1 MIFVFLAFLGAV
13 YVLYRLVAQ
22 RAAGRGDGR
31 RSYEANERARMPAVI
46 AGGRL
51 VISEEYFRTTVPRPL
66 GARLDQAYI
75 GSDGLV
81 YPVDSKTRDREVMY
95 ETDRIELSVQAAV
108 LRTGNVAVVRGHTVA
123 SIGYVRVVTA
133 RGITYLPTKLLND
146 AELTAVYD
154 RREALLLGD
163 VVPTCI
169 QFAGACRKCAYRSN
183 CETGSRRAA

>member
-13 YVLYRLVAQ
+13 YVLYRLVVQ
-22 RAAGRGDGR
+22 RTAGRGDVR

-46 AGGRL
+46 AHGRL

-81 YPVDSKTRDREVMY
+81 YPVDSKTRDREVVHA
-95 ETDRIELSVQAAV
+95 TDLIELSVQAAV
-108 LRTGNVAVVRGHTVA
+108 LRTGNVAVILGHAVA

-133 RGITYLPTKLLND
+133 RGVTYLPTRLLTD
-146 AELTAVYD
+146 AELASVYD
-154 RREALLLGD
+154 RREALLRGD
-163 VVPTCI
+163 VAPTCT
-169 QFAGACRKCAYRSN
+169 QFVGACRKCAYRSH
-183 CETGSRRAA
+183 CETGSRRTA